1 MTTEELLRLI
11 EQETA
16 RHRRPGHEP
25 REDHPYQSC
34 IVTIGDLFPVAGVP
48 RRVIEEAIQQARL
61 EGVPIITDGGVR
73 VAQTAEEA
81 NALADWLDARMDSQ
95 RRTRDAVRAAAA
107 EMAEREEMGR
117 LRSVREAAGEQL
129 AWVR

>member
-1 MTTEELLRLI
+1 MTTEELVRLI

-16 RHRRPGHEP
+16 RHRRPGHDP
-25 REDHPYQSC
+25 SEDHPWESC
-34 IVTIGDLFPVAGVP
+34 TLTIGTLFPVAGVP

-81 NALADWLDARMDSQ
+81 RALSGWLWGRIRSQ
-95 RRTRDAVRAAAA
+95 METAQSVEATVAQW
-107 EMAEREEMGR
+107 EEREKHAVPAEQMP
-117 LRSVREAAGEQL
+117 AATLWEL
-129 AWVR
+129 VA